1 MSVIAREKRN
11 ILKSLESYLKSV
23 LTTGGW
29 TTVNVTLSFDKV
41 YELSLPSVQPAILDT
56 THRYEGIGST
66 NTWRETLMIVR
77 IFALK
82 QSQMEDLSDYLV
94 LQLQKG
100 FPAYIYTKTN
110 GVEVASSNGFY
121 NVSIEGD
128 KPISFDADKS
138 TLDQHDINRT
148 EITLK
153 VFSGDIES

>member
-94 LQLQKG
+94 LQLQK
-100 FPAYIYTKTN
+100 
-110 GVEVASSNGFY
+110 
-121 NVSIEGD
+121 
-128 KPISFDADKS
+128 
-138 TLDQHDINRT
+138 
-148 EITLK
+148 K
-153 VFSGDIES
+153 VFS